1 MSLALD
7 GATQGDPAGIGRRQI
22 VSALVYVVVVVG
34 LAGFTA
40 LNVSDLIVG
49 RGNVDALGQRLADLD
64 ARARAKASNGA
75 ADAATSA
82 GSPFLEAPTVTLAGA
97 ALQQRI
103 ELAVA
108 KAGGVL
114 LSEQVDLDGAN
125 AKDGFINLTANLE
138 IAQPALQPLLYD
150 LEAGM
155 PYLFIETLDAQSP
168 LAFGEAEDG
177 RMRVTIAL
185 TGKWEPTR

>member
-103 ELAVA
+103 ESAVA